1 MEIKQID
8 CNVSYIDSREVAEM
22 VGKTHTNLLRDIKRY
37 CNQMEKANE
46 ESQVGEIKIDF
57 TEFFKESSYKDS
69 QNKTNL
75 CYNITKKGCEF
86 IAHKLTGTKGTA
98 FTARYINRFHEM
110 ESQLATVGIP
120 EETILQ
126 IYGFIRQQS
135 ELNQRMMNRLEM
147 AESRN
152 YNNIYEEFYW
162 NCIGE
167 KSLVEKRKEHLYGQ
181 VAEAS
186 ELYGQTR
193 SSILHTMYCALE
205 KKLGIDL
212 DSYKSVYC
220 SETGNRKAGMVE
232 VIAANDRLYKNAVD
246 MNEYVLK
253 RF

>member
-22 VGKTHTNLLRDIKRY
+22 VGKTHAQLLKDIKRY
-37 CNQMEKANE
+37 AAQF
-46 ESQVGEIKIDF
+46 SQVNLDLGDFF
-57 TEFFKESSYKDS
+57 TESTYQDANN
-69 QNKTNL
+69 QTRP

-120 EETILQ
+120 EETLLQ

-135 ELNQRMMNRLEM
+135 ELNQKIMNRLEM

-152 YNNIYEEFYW
+152 MNNIYEGFYL

-167 KSLVEKRKEHLYGQ
+167 KSQIEERKEYLYRQ

-186 ELYGQTR
+186 ELYGQSQT
-193 SSILHTMYCALE
+193 SILHNLYCALE
-205 KKLGIDL
+205 KLLGIEL
-212 DSYKSVYC
+212 DAYKSVYR
-220 SETGNRKAGMVE
+220 SETSNKKAGMVE
-232 VIAANDRLYKNAVD
+232 VIAANDRLYENAVH
-246 MNEYVLK
+246 MNQYAID
-253 RF
+253 RI

>member
-8 CNVSYIDSREVAEM
+8 SNVSYIDSREVAEM
-22 VGKTHTNLLRDIKRY
+22 VEKTHANLLKDIRRY
-37 CNQMEKANE
+37 CKQL
-46 ESQVGEIKIDF
+46 GEVKIDF
-57 TEFFKESSYKDS
+57 SDFFTESTYRTE
-69 QNKTNL
+69 QGRENP

-147 AESRN
+147 IESRN
-152 YNNIYEEFYW
+152 ENNIYEGFYL

-167 KSLVEKRKEHLYGQ
+167 KSQIEERKEHLYRR

-186 ELYGQTR
+186 ELYGQSQTT
-193 SSILHTMYCALE
+193 ILHNLYCALE
-205 KKLGIDL
+205 KMLGIEL
-212 DSYKSVYC
+212 DAYKSVYR
-220 SETGNRKAGMVE
+220 SETGNKKAGMVE
-232 VIAANDRLYKNAVD
+232 VIAANDRLYEKAVY
-246 MNEYVLK
+246 MNDYVLD
-253 RF
+253 RI

>member
-22 VGKTHTNLLRDIKRY
+22 VEKTHTNLLRDIKRY

-46 ESQVGEIKIDF
+46 ESQAGEIKIDF

-69 QNKTNL
+69 QNKTNP

-110 ESQLATVGIP
+110 ESQLAAVGIP
-120 EETILQ
+120 EETLLQ

-135 ELNQRMMNRLEM
+135 ELNQRMMNRFEM
-147 AESRN
+147 VESRN
-152 YNNIYEEFYW
+152 ENNIYEGFYL

-167 KSLVEKRKEHLYGQ
+167 KSQIEERKEYLYRQ

-186 ELYGQTR
+186 ELYGQSQTT
-193 SSILHTMYCALE
+193 ILHNLYCALE
-205 KKLGIDL
+205 KLLGIDL
-212 DSYKSVYC
+212 DSYKSVYR
-220 SETGNRKAGMVE
+220 SETGNKKAGMLE
-232 VIAANDRLYKNAVD
+232 VIAANDRLYENAVH
-246 MNEYVLK
+246 MNQYASE
-253 RF
+253 